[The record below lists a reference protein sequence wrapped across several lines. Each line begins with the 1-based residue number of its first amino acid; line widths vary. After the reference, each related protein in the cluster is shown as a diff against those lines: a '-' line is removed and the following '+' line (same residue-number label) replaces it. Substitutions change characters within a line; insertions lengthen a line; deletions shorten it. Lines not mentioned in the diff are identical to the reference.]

1 MKKLLIILLSFI
13 GGSIGT
19 LNAQENTPAHSMTRK
34 GLDFKVGVNV
44 NLNTLEV
51 KSNRMV
57 VLTPFI
63 AGKTDTINL
72 SSIGLMGRRRYF
84 YYERNE
90 KRYPEVFENKNFRTG
105 ENPDSFRWDETFP
118 YEKWMDGSSLK
129 MRKQVYGCC
138 NDIIEES
145 IIYLG
150 SYHGYQPDYQWIV
163 PEAELDKVRQVKGSA
178 YIDFV
183 HSTTDI
189 RPDYRENHR
198 AIRKI
203 LNSIDSLKADADI
216 TIDTLYI
223 KGFASPESPYD
234 NNARLAKGRTE
245 ALKDYVTQLYSFDE
259 DFIMTSYEPEDWE
272 GLRRFVESS
281 NISNRKAIL
290 EIIDCTL
297 EPDPKEWRLKS
308 TYPEEYKFLKE
319 TCYPALRH
327 SDYKIVYKIRKFT
340 DVNELKRV
348 FKETPAK
355 LSLREFFNLSTAY
368 EPGSEDFM
376 KVFEV
381 ATMVYPDNETANLNA
396 ANAAM
401 LVEEFNK
408 AERYLAKAGDT
419 PYAIYARGVLAGLRQ
434 EYSAAEEFFRKAAVA
449 ALEAEDMFL
458 EEVAQNA
465 CDEMQKCNII
475 NNK

>member
-1 MKKLLIILLSFI
+1 MKKLIIILLSFI
-13 GGSIGT
+13 GGSMAI
-19 LNAQENTPAHSMTRK
+19 LNAQENAPAHSMTRK
-34 GLDFKVGVNV
+34 GQNFNVDVNV

-57 VLTPFI
+57 VLTPFV

-105 ENPDSFRWDETFP
+105 ENPDTFRWDETFP

-145 IIYLG
+145 IIDLA
-150 SYHGYQPDYQWIV
+150 SYHGYHPDYQWIV

-183 HSTTDI
+183 VSTTDI
-189 RPDYRENHR
+189 RPDYRENR
-198 AIRKI
+198 RELGKI
-203 LNSIDSLKADADI
+203 LSTIDSLKADADI
-216 TIDTLYI
+216 TMDTLYI
-223 KGFASPESPYD
+223 KGFASPESKYD
-234 NNARLAKGRTE
+234 NNTRLAKGRTK

-281 NISNRKAIL
+281 NISNREAIL
-290 EIIDCTL
+290 EIIDCSL

-327 SDYKIVYKIRKFT
+327 SDYKIVYKIRTFT
-340 DVNELKRV
+340 DLNELKKV
-348 FKETPAK
+348 FKEAPAK

-419 PYAIYARGVLAGLRQ
+419 PHAIYARGVLAGLRQ
-434 EYSAAEEFFRKAAVA
+434 EYSAAEEYFRKAAVA

-465 CDEMQKCNII
+465 CDEMKRF
-475 NNK
+475 NK